1 MKYAQGKPFLILLG
15 AVGFL
20 GLVEWIHP
28 THIGNLELKPV
39 ALLADIQTESVK
51 NPLETSLAKIELPK
65 TPPAVAEEHDT
76 VPEGITPIIDYA
88 DSTMVGMAAFYQALQ
103 HRDQLARPV
112 RIAYF
117 GDSFIEGDIL
127 TADLRALLQRAYGG
141 AGIGYTEVHPP
152 FANCRITTLQ
162 KSEGWDVRHIMM
174 KDSCEN
180 GRLGISQ
187 RYAIPMEGAYTEVNP
202 SRNFAHLDSCEVAL
216 CYVQSK
222 QPMTIRVRKNRA
234 QWDTIHTE
242 GNGEI
247 EALPVCG
254 HLKQLRWHFPADS
267 TATCHGVALE
277 GKRGIVLDNL
287 SFRGTSGM
295 SLNRLPQQ
303 QWNRWAKARPY
314 DLIVLHY
321 GLNVASKEVINYD
334 YYNHAMKKVVQKLKK
349 AYPHAAILIV
359 SVSDR
364 EDRING
370 KLQTLPGVK
379 ALVKYQQKLAAEEHV
394 AYWNLYDA
402 MGGEGSIV
410 RMAKDQPKGA
420 RMDYTHITT
429 HGGKQIAERFFETLN
444 YGFQSYLKP

>member
-1 MKYAQGKPFLILLG
+1 MKYAQGKPFLLLLG

-20 GLVEWIHP
+20 GLVEWLHP
-28 THIGNLELKPV
+28 THIGALELKPV
-39 ALLADIQTESVK
+39 ALLADI
-51 NPLETSLAKIELPK
+51 ETVCETQPIEASLAQIEVPE
-65 TPPAVAEEHDT
+65 TPTAVAEAADT

-88 DSTMVGMAAFYQALQ
+88 DSTTVGMAAFYQALQ
-103 HRDQLARPV
+103 QRNTLQRPV
-112 RIAYF
+112 RIAYY

-127 TADLRALLQRAYGG
+127 TADLRALLQSAYGG

-152 FANCRITTLQ
+152 FADCRITALQ
-162 KSEGWDVRHIMM
+162 RSEGWDVRHILM

-180 GRLGISQ
+180 RRLGLSQ
-187 RYAIPMEGAYTEVNP
+187 RYAIPMEGAFTEVHS
-202 SRNFAHLDSCEVAL
+202 SRNYAHLDSCEVAL
-216 CYVQSK
+216 CYVQSQ

-234 QWDTIHTE
+234 QWDTLRTE

-247 EALPVCG
+247 EVLPVYG
-254 HLKQLRWHFPADS
+254 HLKQLRWYFPADS

-277 GKRGIVLDNL
+277 GKGGIVLDNL
-287 SFRGTSGM
+287 SFRGTSGT

-303 QWNRWAKARPY
+303 QWDRWAKVRPY

-321 GLNVASKEVINYD
+321 GLNVASKEVIDYA

-349 AYPHAAILIV
+349 AYPHTAILIV

-364 EDRING
+364 EDRIDG
-370 KLQTLPGVK
+370 KLQTLPGVR
-379 ALVKYQQKLAAEEHV
+379 ALVKFQQKLAAEEHV
-394 AYWNLYDA
+394 AYWNLYEA

-410 RMAKDQPKGA
+410 RMTEEKPKGA
-420 RMDYTHITT
+420 RMDYTHITP

-444 YGFQSYLKP
+444 YGFQSYLEP